1 MEFNFVLPEWPKKV
15 KTRGD
20 DRKACKPG
28 GRKFGI
34 EINFVL
40 LFQIYES
47 YETKFPTK
55 ISSFTVHDK
64 TFLHQILLLSYLSF
78 FCPPPPCLFFT
89 DQATRQIS
97 TDATSVQSQQQ
108 PKPRHSSHNVI
119 AEKSFHLRFSA
130 VLSPALS
137 FHLFT
142 VHQVQ
147 QFSFQ

>member
-1 MEFNFVLPEWPKKV
+1 MEFIRTLGMTKKKV

-28 GRKFGI
+28 GRKFGM

-40 LFQIYES
+40 FFQIYES

-55 ISSFTVHDK
+55 VSSFTVHDK
-64 TFLHQILLLSYLSF
+64 TFLHQILLLSFLSF
-78 FCPPPPCLFFT
+78 FCPPPCLFFT
-89 DQATRQIS
+89 DRVTRQIS

-108 PKPRHSSHNVI
+108 PKPRHSSCNVI
-119 AEKSFHLRFSA
+119 AEKFFHLRFSA

-137 FHLFT
+137 FYLFT